1 MSVVVFHAFPLILN
15 PRRRPRQKRGVT
27 VAFMTLKGALR

>member
-1 MSVVVFHAFPLILN
+1 MIFHAAPLILN

-27 VAFMTLKGALR
+27 VAFMTLQAGAPR